1 MIKYLWV
8 YFMIVLGLMLS
19 MLFTSMANA
28 AQCNLTSPGIE
39 LVKSLE
45 GYDPVAYK
53 DSAGVWTIGYG
64 WTHGVK
70 EGDVISRELAEEFL
84 IKYLGYVNV
93 KINEYVTVDLA
104 DNECAALHS
113 FVYNIGIDAF
123 RKSDMRIALNNNL
136 KLAAA
141 KEFDRW
147 IYIKG
152 PKVSQ
157 GLVLRRKLEKE
168 LFLEAKKSE
177 I

>member
-1 MIKYLWV
+1 MTKYLWI
-8 YFMIVLGLMLS
+8 YFTIVLSLMLS
-19 MLFTSMANA
+19 MLFASIAQA
-28 AQCNLTSPGIE
+28 AECNLQAPTIE
-39 LVKSLE
+39 FVKSLE

-70 EGDVISRELAEEFL
+70 EGDVISRQLAEEFL

-93 KINEYVTVDLA
+93 KVNEYVAIPLT
-104 DNECAALHS
+104 DNECGALHS

-123 RKSDMRIALNNNL
+123 RKSDMRVALNNNL
-136 KLAAA
+136 KQAAA

-152 PKVSQ
+152 PKVSK
-157 GLVLRRKLEKE
+157 GLVIRRRLEKE
-168 LFLEAKKSE
+168 LFLGDKINAP
-177 I
+177 